1 MARDVVV
8 VRDIVTVVHGDTT
21 HMSHSCDLKSLPD
34 MVRLWRRE
42 EGGGRRGKDGR
53 WRRGIW
59 IWLLLYSWFF
69 SVISRFIQWW
79 WWC

>member
-42 EGGGRRGKDGR
+42 EGGGRREEGGGR
-53 WRRGIW
+53 REEGGGRRGKGRRGKGGG
-59 IWLLLYSWFF
+59 
-69 SVISRFIQWW
+69 V
-79 WWC
+79 